1 MNNVATQSS
10 STTSR
15 AAAPDEGISLGL
27 GLTNECNLSCSFC
40 YRDPARTDRLSLD
53 QVKSVMERL
62 PVRSVN
68 LGTGEN
74 GMHPDFKAILAYLRT
89 QPVKLTITSNGHSV
103 AVLEDDE
110 LRAFHD
116 IEFSL
121 DYPTQAEQDAQ
132 RGPGNWEL
140 IHQQAERCVRLGV
153 PVTIIAVMMKAN
165 YLRLAE
171 VARVAK
177 QFDAPLRVNVYQAVR
192 SDLYALSYEEY
203 WEGFRRLFAET
214 DVIAIGEPLVRAMA
228 GLPPL
233 RGGCG
238 VSTVRVTPRA
248 TTQPCVYWPG
258 SGEPLSDLISM
269 GLDILDSAPFEQA
282 RTLPARVPSLAS
294 FGTHAMADV
303 PDDDA
308 SRALCWS
315 LTTTVRSFAGNAA
328 RLQVRMAATRDLP
341 KLSSSCTTVV
351 IAREAAFVK
360 NDASI
365 VRRQLSA
372 PQRLIVALPLS
383 LISTIHSETSVAMS
397 PPSLRV
403 HRPPR

>member
-1 MNNVATQSS
+1 MNTLHSS
-10 STTSR
+10 STTSEVV
-15 AAAPDEGISLGL
+15 APKAGISLGL
-27 GLTNECNLSCSFC
+27 GLTNECNLTCAFC
-40 YRDPARTDRLSLD
+40 YRDPTRADRLSLE
-53 QVKSVMERL
+53 QVKAVMECL

-89 QPVKLTITSNGHSV
+89 RSIKLTITSNGHSV
-103 AVLEDDE
+103 AILEDNE

-132 RGPGNWEL
+132 RGFGNWEL
-140 IHQQAERCVRLGV
+140 VHQQAKRCVRLGN
-153 PVTIIAVMMKAN
+153 PVTIIAVMMKSN
-165 YLRLAE
+165 YLRLAD

-192 SDLYALSYEEY
+192 SDAYALSYEEY

-233 RGGCG
+233 RTGCG

-258 SGEPLSDLISM
+258 SGEPLSDLISA
-269 GLDILDSAPFEQA
+269 GSDILNSTPFEQA
-282 RTLPARVPSLAS
+282 RTLPPACVPCEFRDSCH
-294 FGTHAMADV
+294 GG
-303 PDDDA
+303 
-308 SRALCWS
+308 C
-315 LTTTVRSFAGNAA
+315 AGRR
-328 RLQVRMAATRDLP
+328 RLQGALQQPDSYCPIIRGRRPRLAIRMAANRDLP
-341 KLSSSCTTVV
+341 KFGSSCTTVV
-351 IAREAAFVK
+351 IAR
-360 NDASI
+360 DSAS
-365 VRRQLSA
+365 
-372 PQRLIVALPLS
+372 
-383 LISTIHSETSVAMS
+383 
-397 PPSLRV
+397 
-403 HRPPR
+403 

>member
-1 MNNVATQSS
+1 MTKVSVHGSGNASS
-10 STTSR
+10 
-15 AAAPDEGISLGL
+15 ANIPDGKIALGL
-27 GLTNECNLSCSFC
+27 GLTNECNLTCSFC

-53 QVKSVMERL
+53 QVKAVMERL

-74 GMHPDFKAILAYLRT
+74 GMHPDFRAILAYLRA
-89 QPVKLTITSNGHSV
+89 QPVQLTITSNGHSV
-103 AVLEDDE
+103 SVLEDHE

-121 DYPTQAEQDAQ
+121 DYSTEAEQDAQ
-132 RGPGNWEL
+132 RGHGNWEL
-140 IHQQAERCVRLGV
+140 IHQQAERCARLGV

-177 QFDAPLRVNVYQAVR
+177 KFDAPLRLNVYQSVR
-192 SDLYALSYEEY
+192 SDVYALSYEEY

-238 VSTVRVTPRA
+238 VSTVRITPRA

-269 GLDILDSAPFEQA
+269 GIDILDTPPFDQA
-282 RTLPARVPSLAS
+282 RTLPGACQGCEFRDSCRGGCAGRRRLQGALLEPDHYCPIIRGERPS
-294 FGTHAMADV
+294 
-303 PDDDA
+303 
-308 SRALCWS
+308 
-315 LTTTVRSFAGNAA
+315 
-328 RLQVRMAATRDLP
+328 LQVRMAATRDLP

-351 IAREAAFVK
+351 IAREA
-360 NDASI
+360 DS
-365 VRRQLSA
+365 
-372 PQRLIVALPLS
+372 
-383 LISTIHSETSVAMS
+383 
-397 PPSLRV
+397 
-403 HRPPR
+403 